1 MQGVQKNKKPMKW
14 MPHKT
19 EEAQRTIN
27 EMFPKKENANNS
39 LYIF

>member
-19 EEAQRTIN
+19 AEAQRTIN